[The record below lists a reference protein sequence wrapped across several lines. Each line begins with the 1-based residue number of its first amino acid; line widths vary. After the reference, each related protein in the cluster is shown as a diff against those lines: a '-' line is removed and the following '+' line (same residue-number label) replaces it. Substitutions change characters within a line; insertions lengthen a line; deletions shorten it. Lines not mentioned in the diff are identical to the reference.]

1 MVELGARLSTPK
13 KGHEQGAILR
23 PGHNCWRVERAAR
36 FACIQDA
43 ADYYRLARQAMLQA
57 RHTIFSVGWDISATL
72 DLVPGGA
79 SDGAPTRLNE
89 LLPWIVRR
97 QPTLRCY
104 FLTWDY
110 AALYTLERDPF
121 TRWRLGWRMPRRV
134 HFGFD
139 DHHPFG
145 ASHHQKII
153 VVDDVLAFSGGI
165 DLTGHRW
172 DTAAH
177 RLDEPHRLNADGTP
191 YGPYH
196 EIQAMAD
203 GPVAV
208 ALGALVRDRW
218 DAMGERTR
226 PLASPA
232 GHDLWPKDVTPDLT
246 DVDVAIAR
254 TMPSSERNGAI
265 RECERSYLDSIAA
278 AERSIYIESQYFT
291 NHTLAHALARRLEEP
306 EGPEVIVVMPK
317 ECEGWIEKQT
327 MGVLRHEA
335 LEVLVGA
342 DRHRRLRLVYPVA
355 SRARDVA
362 TFVHSKVMIVDDRL
376 LRIGSANLSH
386 RSMGVDSECDL
397 IADAGADPVRR
408 AGVQRTRDRLLG
420 EQLGLA
426 PEVVAAE
433 VARLGSLGALID
445 ARADADRTLLPVDM
459 TPPEEAPPEAVKAA
473 ADPDEPL
480 DLGGVTEA
488 LPPLDARAARNA
500 IRLRLAAFAITLTLL
515 VAARLLTGSSG
526 IDRAFE
532 MPLQPSVF
540 CIAVAVV
547 VVAHLALVPLELLAV
562 LAGVAFGSA
571 FGGGVALAGGLIGAV
586 VGYVVGRGLGPGT
599 LMSWMSRRA
608 YRSARQLGAHGAV
621 GVAVLRLMS
630 IASALSV
637 HLVCGA
643 TRVPVGAYLLGS
655 AAGLA
660 PTMFV
665 LAGVGS
671 LFGAAFRDPSWVNGL
686 TAGTGAIGACALAFA
701 VRALLV
707 ARQFSP
713 ALRRHRTQTE
723 FG

>member
-1 MVELGARLSTPK
+1 MVDLGARLPARAPAP
-13 KGHEQGAILR
+13 EQRAILR
-23 PGHNCWRVERAAR
+23 PGHNCCRVERATR

-43 ADYYRLARQAMLQA
+43 ADYFRLARQAMLQA
-57 RHTIFSVGWDISATL
+57 RDTIFSVGWDISATL

-97 QPTLRCY
+97 QPKLRVY
-104 FLTWDY
+104 ILTWDY
-110 AALYTLERDPF
+110 AALYTLERDPW

-153 VVDDVLAFSGGI
+153 VVDDVLAFSGGV

-177 RLDEPHRLNADGTP
+177 RVDEPHRLNANGTP

-203 GPVAV
+203 GPVAT

-226 PLASPA
+226 PLASYSA
-232 GHDLWPKDVTPDLT
+232 HDLWPKDITPDLT

-254 TMPSSERNGAI
+254 TMPPSERNGAI
-265 RECERSYLDSIAA
+265 RECERSFLDSIAA

-291 NHTLAHALARRLEEP
+291 NHTMARALAKRLEEP
-306 EGPEVIVVMPK
+306 DGPEVIVVMPK

-342 DRHRRLRLVYPVA
+342 DRHRRLRLVYPAA
-355 SRARDVA
+355 SQARDVA
-362 TFVHSKVMIVDDRL
+362 TFVHSKVMVVDDRL

-397 IADAGADPVRR
+397 IADAGADPARR
-408 AGVQRTRDRLLG
+408 AGVRSTRDRLLG
-420 EQLGLA
+420 EQLGLT
-426 PEVVAAE
+426 PETVAAE

-459 TPPEEAPPEAVKAA
+459 TPPEEAPSEAVKAA
-473 ADPDEPL
+473 ADPDAPL
-480 DLGGVTEA
+480 DLGAATTV

-500 IRLRLAAFAITLTLL
+500 IRLRLAAFAITLALL
-515 VAARLLTGSSG
+515 VAARLLSG

-532 MPLQPSVF
+532 MPLQPAAF
-540 CIAVAVV
+540 GIAVAVV
-547 VVAHLALVPLELLAV
+547 AVAHLALVPLELLAV
-562 LAGVAFGSA
+562 LAGVVFGAA
-571 FGGGVALAGGLIGAV
+571 FGGGVALAGGCTGAL
-586 VGYVVGRGLGPGT
+586 VGYVVGRGLGPGK
-599 LMSWMSRRA
+599 LASWMSRRA

-660 PTMFV
+660 PPMFV
-665 LAGVGS
+665 LAGVGG
-671 LFGAAFRDPSWVNGL
+671 LFRTAFLDPSWVNGL
-686 TAGTGAIGACALAFA
+686 VAAIGVVGACVLALA

-713 ALRRHRTQTE
+713 TLRRHRTQTE